1 MRVLYYNWT
10 PIELKQEGG
19 GVSIYLHNLLQFLS
33 EHPCSVQPVFLSS
46 GYYYDNQYRPY
57 ITERECYMGMENYC
71 LVNSPIIAPHI
82 TSYSVFRRH
91 LDDKVIIQLFRQFLI
106 DHGPFDVIHFHSFEG
121 LTTRV
126 LQLKSEFPE
135 TLFIHTLH
143 DYGLFCPTVRF
154 WTHDAHNCALNTSQ
168 VRCYSC
174 IRKELVHRYTD
185 HLIVKRM
192 IDGHPHR
199 MTIFDRI
206 IRKIKIQHTQIQYRL
221 HDYFEDVRRLNIQMV
236 NTYSD
241 AELCV
246 SRRVMDIATLQGVD
260 SSKCIVSYIGT
271 QAASSSLCHC
281 RTATNTPVFTI
292 LFMGSGAPEKGLSVL
307 LSALERMDSS
317 QSSIVFKVAASIDD
331 ASILQRIE
339 SLRSRLAGVVHYNGY
354 THQDFGQIMQD
365 VNLGVVPPLWEDN
378 LPQVAIEMIA
388 HGIPVVTS
396 NHGGA
401 QELNSHPGF
410 LYSSEDELLQR
421 LMTIRDHRHLL
432 NDYWQYAVPLTCMSA
447 HVQEII
453 SLYNAHISS
462 SHL

>member
-46 GYYYDNQYRPY
+46 GYYYDNQHHPY

-126 LQLKSEFPE
+126 LQLKSEFPS
-135 TLFIHTLH
+135 TLFVHTIH

-168 VRCYSC
+168 FRCYSC

-199 MTIFDRI
+199 MTIVDRI
-206 IRKIKIQHTQIQYRL
+206 IRIIKIQYTQIQYRL

-339 SLRSRLAGVVHYNGY
+339 SLRSRLVGVVHYNGY

-410 LYSSEDELLQR
+410 LFTDISDLQVKIEHICKHRNLLNEYWSYSPLLTTMEQHVQR
-421 LMTIRDHRHLL
+421 LIDIYSY
-432 NDYWQYAVPLTCMSA
+432 DQ
-447 HVQEII
+447 Q
-453 SLYNAHISS
+453 
-462 SHL
+462 

>member
-46 GYYYDNQYRPY
+46 GYYYDNQHHPY

-135 TLFIHTLH
+135 TLFVHTLH

-154 WTHDAHNCALNTSQ
+154 WTHDAHNCALNTSL

-339 SLRSRLAGVVHYNGY
+339 SLRSRLVGVVHYNGY
-354 THQDFGQIMQD
+354 SHQDFVQIMQD
-365 VNLGVVPPLWEDN
+365 VNLGVVPSLWEDN
-378 LPQVAIEMIA
+378 LPQVAIEMIS
-388 HGIPVVTS
+388 HGIPVITS
-396 NHGGA
+396 DHGGA
-401 QELNSHPGF
+401 QELNTHSVF
-410 LYSSEDELLQR
+410 FFTDSLNLQSK
-421 LMTIRDHRHLL
+421 IEQIYIHRNLL
-432 NDYWQYAVPLTCMSA
+432 NDYWSHSTPLTTMEQ
-447 HVQEII
+447 HVHQLVDI
-453 SLYNAHISS
+453 Y
-462 SHL
+462 SHDRK

>member
-10 PIELKQEGG
+10 PLELKQEGG

-46 GYYYDNQYRPY
+46 GYYYDNQHSPY

-126 LQLKSEFPE
+126 LLLKSEFPE

-143 DYGLFCPTVRF
+143 DYGLFCPNVRF
-154 WTHDAHNCALNTSQ
+154 WTHDAHNCALNTGL
-168 VRCYSC
+168 VRCHSC
-174 IRKELVHRYTD
+174 VRKELAHRYTD
-185 HLIVKRM
+185 HLSVSRM
-192 IDGHPHR
+192 IDGRPHR
-199 MTIFDRI
+199 MTIVDRI
-206 IRKIKIQHTQIQYRL
+206 IRIIKIQYTQIQYRL

-339 SLRSRLAGVVHYNGY
+339 SLRSRLVGVVHYNGY
-354 THQDFGQIMQD
+354 SHQDFVQIMQD
-365 VNLGVVPPLWEDN
+365 VNLGVVPSLWEDN
-378 LPQVAIEMIA
+378 LPQVAIEMIS
-388 HGIPVVTS
+388 HGIPVITS
-396 NHGGA
+396 DHGGA
-401 QELNSHPGF
+401 QELNTHSVF
-410 LYSSEDELLQR
+410 FFTDSLNLQSK
-421 LMTIRDHRHLL
+421 IEQIYIHRNLL
-432 NDYWQYAVPLTCMSA
+432 NDYWSHSTPLTTMEQ
-447 HVQEII
+447 HVHQLVDI
-453 SLYNAHISS
+453 Y
-462 SHL
+462 SHDRK

>member
-82 TSYSVFRRH
+82 TSYSVYRRH

-154 WTHDAHNCALNTSQ
+154 WTHDAHNCALNTSL
-168 VRCYSC
+168 VRCHSC
-174 IRKELVHRYTD
+174 VRKELAHRYTD
-185 HLIVKRM
+185 HLSVSRM
-192 IDGHPHR
+192 IDGRPHR
-199 MTIFDRI
+199 MTIVDRI
-206 IRKIKIQHTQIQYRL
+206 IRIIKIQYTQIQYRL

-401 QELNSHPGF
+401 QELNTHSVF
-410 LYSSEDELLQR
+410 FFTDSLNLQSK
-421 LMTIRDHRHLL
+421 IEQIYIHRNLL
-432 NDYWQYAVPLTCMSA
+432 NDYWSHSTPLTTMEQ
-447 HVQEII
+447 HVHQLVDI
-453 SLYNAHISS
+453 Y
-462 SHL
+462 SHDRK

>member
-46 GYYYDNQYRPY
+46 GYYYDNQHHPY
-57 ITERECYMGMENYC
+57 ITERGCYMGMENYC

-106 DHGPFDVIHFHSFEG
+106 DHGPFDVVHFHSFEG

-135 TLFIHTLH
+135 TLFVHTLH

-154 WTHDAHNCALNTSQ
+154 WTHDAHNCALTIGQ
-168 VRCYSC
+168 VHCHSC

-185 HLIVKRM
+185 HLVVGRM
-192 IDGHPHR
+192 IDGLPHR
-199 MTIFDRI
+199 MTILDRI
-206 IRKIKIQHTQIQYRL
+206 IRRIKIRHTQLLYWM
-221 HDYFEDVRRLNIQMV
+221 HDYFEDVRRQNILMV

-331 ASILQRIE
+331 ASILKRIE

-401 QELNSHPGF
+401 QELNTHSVF
-410 LYSSEDELLQR
+410 FFTDSLNLQSK
-421 LMTIRDHRHLL
+421 IEQIYIHRNLL
-432 NDYWQYAVPLTCMSA
+432 NDYWSHSTPLTTMEQ
-447 HVQEII
+447 HVHQLVDI
-453 SLYNAHISS
+453 Y
-462 SHL
+462 SHDRK

>member
-46 GYYYDNQYRPY
+46 GYYYDNQHSPY

-82 TSYSVFRRH
+82 TSYSVYRRH

-106 DHGPFDVIHFHSFEG
+106 DHGPFDVVHFLSFEG

-126 LQLKSEFPE
+126 LQLKSEFPS
-135 TLFIHTLH
+135 TLFVHTIH

-154 WTHDAHNCALNTSQ
+154 WTHDAHNCALNTSL
-168 VRCYSC
+168 VRCHSC
-174 IRKELVHRYTD
+174 VRKELAHRYTD
-185 HLIVKRM
+185 HLSVSRM
-192 IDGHPHR
+192 IDGRPHR
-199 MTIFDRI
+199 MTIVDRI
-206 IRKIKIQHTQIQYRL
+206 IRIIKIQYTQIQYRL

-260 SSKCIVSYIGT
+260 SSKCTVSYIGT

-339 SLRSRLAGVVHYNGY
+339 SLRSRLVGVVHYNGY

-401 QELNSHPGF
+401 QELNTHSVF
-410 LYSSEDELLQR
+410 FFTDSLNLQSK
-421 LMTIRDHRHLL
+421 IEQIYIHRNLL
-432 NDYWQYAVPLTCMSA
+432 NDYWSHSTPLTTMEQ
-447 HVQEII
+447 HVHQLVDI
-453 SLYNAHISS
+453 Y
-462 SHL
+462 SHDRK

>member
-135 TLFIHTLH
+135 TLFVHTLH

-168 VRCYSC
+168 VRCHSC
-174 IRKELVHRYTD
+174 VRKELAHRYTD
-185 HLIVKRM
+185 HLSVSRM
-192 IDGHPHR
+192 IDGRPHR
-199 MTIFDRI
+199 MTIVDRI

-331 ASILQRIE
+331 ASILKRLE
-339 SLRSRLAGVVHYNGY
+339 FLRSRLAGVVHYNGY
-354 THQDFGQIMQD
+354 SHLDFVQIMQD

-378 LPQVAIEMIA
+378 LPQVAIEMIS
-388 HGIPVVTS
+388 HGIPVITS
-396 NHGGA
+396 DHGGA
-401 QELNSHPGF
+401 QELNTHSVF
-410 LYSSEDELLQR
+410 FFTDSLNLQSK
-421 LMTIRDHRHLL
+421 IEQIYIHRNLL
-432 NDYWQYAVPLTCMSA
+432 NDYWSHSTPLTTMEQ
-447 HVQEII
+447 HVHQLVDI
-453 SLYNAHISS
+453 Y
-462 SHL
+462 SHDRK